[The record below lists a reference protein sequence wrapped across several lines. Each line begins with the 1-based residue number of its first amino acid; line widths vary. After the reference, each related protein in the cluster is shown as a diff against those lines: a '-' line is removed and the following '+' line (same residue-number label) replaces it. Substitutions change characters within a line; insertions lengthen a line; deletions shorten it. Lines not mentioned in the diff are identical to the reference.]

1 MRGIGMRQQRHT
13 PRCRR
18 HTACCAPGVNAA
30 SSPSDASA
38 RERAP
43 LAAAPARR
51 ATALLVIDMISAW
64 DFPDAGTL
72 APRALRIAPRIAAL
86 KARCRLAGVP
96 VIYAN
101 DNRGRWRS
109 DFSALVDLSMAGG
122 GLGATV
128 TAGLAPDHDD
138 YFVLKPQQ
146 SAFVATPLE
155 QLLGV
160 LQARRLIVSG
170 VASDQ
175 CVLSTASDARMRGF
189 EVVLP
194 KDCTA
199 TQTDRRHAMLL
210 EQCDTVFGIA
220 TTPGSRIRLPA
231 GRVRH
236 DDLDRLRGKALGVRH
251 IEREC
256 RDRETQREQTI
267 LHVVPAVVC
276 ESSCSSVRPA

>member
-1 MRGIGMRQQRHT
+1 MAA
-13 PRCRR
+13 PRRLSSS
-18 HTACCAPGVNAA
+18 
-30 SSPSDASA
+30 SSPPRGA
-38 RERAP
+38 
-43 LAAAPARR
+43 LAVEAANGE
-51 ATALLVIDMISAW
+51 TALLIIDMISCW
-64 DFPDAGTL
+64 DFPDAHRL
-72 APRALRIAPRIAAL
+72 LPAAAAVAPAIAAL
-86 KARCRLAGVP
+86 KHRCKARGVP

-160 LQARRLIVSG
+160 LQARRLILNG

-189 EVVLP
+189 EVALP

-231 GRVRH
+231 GRKR
-236 DDLDRLRGKALGVRH
+236 K
-251 IEREC
+251 
-256 RDRETQREQTI
+256 
-267 LHVVPAVVC
+267 P
-276 ESSCSSVRPA
+276 